1 MFSRV
6 VCVVLFLSTYFV
18 RGMEQ
23 CVHIKA
29 FKLEKA
35 ASGGALVLSSNSCDI
50 VIRCSEVE
58 EAIKGSGADLI
69 KFVADN
75 IKKHFT
81 SGKGANIKGKDVKI
95 YGYTGKISD
104 INGKKVELKERFPGG
119 GSNNFDGEP
128 FEEDEGDLLKGM
140 LSNSIVNESDV
151 INVYFYPVDPPKDKK
166 PGSKKCCCC

>member
-18 RGMEQ
+18 RGMEK
-23 CVHIKA
+23 CVCIKA

-50 VIRCSEVE
+50 GISFSKVE

-75 IKKHFT
+75 IKEHFT

-104 INGKKVELKERFPGG
+104 IDGEVELKERFPGG

-128 FEEDEGDLLKGM
+128 FEEDEGDLLRGM
-140 LSNSIVNESDV
+140 LSNSIVNDSGV
-151 INVYFYPVDPPKDKK
+151 INVYFYLLSIPKIF
-166 PGSKKCCCC
+166 ST